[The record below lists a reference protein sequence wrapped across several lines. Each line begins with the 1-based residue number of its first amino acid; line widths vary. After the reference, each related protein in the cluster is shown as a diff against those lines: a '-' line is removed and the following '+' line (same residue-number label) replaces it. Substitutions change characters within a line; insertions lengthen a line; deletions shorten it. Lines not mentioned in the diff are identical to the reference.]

1 MAKKRAKTARR
12 RTSATRKDL
21 PLGSGKARGIRGG
34 KAPIQLKAGTVLKTP
49 APAGPVP
56 IPYPN

>member
-1 MAKKRAKTARR
+1 MAKKRARKT
-12 RTSATRKDL
+12 SSTRKDL
-21 PLGSGKARGIRGG
+21 PLGSGKARGVKGG
-34 KAPIQLKAGTVLKTP
+34 KPPIQFKPVDVLKTP

>member
-1 MAKKRAKTARR
+1 MAKKRAKTARPK
-12 RTSATRKDL
+12 TSATWKDL
-21 PLGSGKARGIRGG
+21 PLGSRKARGVKGG
-34 KAPIQLKAGTVLKTP
+34 KTPIQLKPDILKTP

>member
-1 MAKKRAKTARR
+1 MAKRRVKTAGR

-21 PLGSGKARGIRGG
+21 PLGSGKARGVKGG
-34 KAPIQLKAGTVLKTP
+34 KAPIQLKVGNVLKTP

>member
-1 MAKKRAKTARR
+1 MAKQRGKTVRSKA
-12 RTSATRKDL
+12 SSTRKDL
-21 PLGSGKARGIRGG
+21 PLRARKARGVTGG
-34 KAPIQLKAGTVLKTP
+34 KSSIQVTSPDIVKTS

>member
-1 MAKKRAKTARR
+1 MAKKQVKTARR

-21 PLGSGKARGIRGG
+21 PLGSGKARGVKGG
-34 KAPIQLKAGTVLKTP
+34 KAPIQLKPDILKTP